1 MATGSHIAFHRF
13 TRFDVDDGREEE
25 GFAVLATE
33 VAGDDVVEVC
43 EVGFA
48 GLKEG

>member
-1 MATGSHIAFHRF
+1 MATCSHIAFHSF
-13 TRFDVDDGREEE
+13 TGFDVDDRGEEE

-43 EVGFA
+43 
-48 GLKEG
+48 